1 MQLKI
6 IKYVHYLFSKS
17 ISSLYKYMCGG
28 WGNFLRG
35 SFLGSNSHGAVFRG
49 NFLGAGFLESFNYI
63 GLVFLR
69 KGQHNFFF
77 VTKQKQSLMLYIKIQ
92 PQSFIGSGEE
102 DL

>member
-1 MQLKI
+1 MIGLTEEPKHFFFFFFFLSNMKYMQLKI

-49 NFLGAGFLESFNYI
+49 NFLGAGFLESLNYI
-63 GLVFLR
+63 CLVFLR
-69 KGQHNFFF
+69 KGQHNFF
-77 VTKQKQSLMLYIKIQ
+77 S
-92 PQSFIGSGEE
+92 
-102 DL
+102 